1 MVETGA
7 TPPVA
12 AVGGQAVPST
22 LRRAAPNAL
31 DRLVSHVP
39 MSRKQP
45 APKKRTRAI
54 FQQRTCGHCPKA
66 TVYTSKEG
74 LKYHQD
80 RCEPYKENEAAA
92 SRATPGAFGQAF
104 RPARRGR
111 PTVMQQYLGGQRVI
125 ITHNPNASRPAVPP
139 AGDSGV
145 DDRPSVAA
153 LQHNFNDDVRKAV
166 LNGEFRDWPSLI
178 RAPPNPAFALRTAAR
193 SLGSLPERHG
203 LKGVLVWC
211 PESWFGVARAR
222 CPTEGCSESLIH
234 QGWYDA
240 KLISDLDDSFYWW
253 PRKLQCPSCRGRGL
267 HCTYSAADAKILD
280 QYDPFVKDQLERCIT
295 FVPPAEDATRNSFV
309 GISRRVHELLVRGA
323 TCESIRAVRQMI
335 TEMTANRH
343 HAAALSYYLYEDW
356 DRKHPSAH
364 ISFQARGSDTNR
376 KLLPFLEYD
385 ECVAAPHE
393 STLRSFVCSYY
404 SQIRTF
410 LRKRMLMLRGDVLRG
425 DATFKVPSKVR
436 CVFCHRTQS
445 IS

>member
-1 MVETGA
+1 MLNQGWSRLEQRRLLLPSVGKLCLAHCAVLLRMHWTGWFRMCQCRGNDRRQRKEPA
-7 TPPVA
+7 PY
-12 AVGGQAVPST
+12 SS
-22 LRRAAPNAL
+22 RERAATVR
-31 DRLVSHVP
+31 RLLCTPV
-39 MSRKQP
+39 RK
-45 APKKRTRAI
+45 ASNTTKTAANHTKRTRPRLRVLHQGRLGKRSVRRDVAALLL
-54 FQQRTCGHCPKA
+54 CNS
-66 TVYTSKEG
+66 TSADNGSLSRITRMPHG
-74 LKYHQD
+74 LLSHQ
-80 RCEPYKENEAAA
+80 
-92 SRATPGAFGQAF
+92 
-104 RPARRGR
+104 
-111 PTVMQQYLGGQRVI
+111 L
-125 ITHNPNASRPAVPP
+125 

-166 LNGEFRDWPSLI
+166 LNSEFRDWPSLI

-309 GISRRVHELLVRGA
+309 GISRTTRSGRHVREYS
-323 TCESIRAVRQMI
+323 CCS
-335 TEMTANRH
+335 
-343 HAAALSYYLYEDW
+343 
-356 DRKHPSAH
+356 
-364 ISFQARGSDTNR
+364 TND
-376 KLLPFLEYD
+376 YGND
-385 ECVAAPHE
+385 
-393 STLRSFVCSYY
+393 
-404 SQIRTF
+404 
-410 LRKRMLMLRGDVLRG
+410 G
-425 DATFKVPSKVR
+425 
-436 CVFCHRTQS
+436 
-445 IS
+445 